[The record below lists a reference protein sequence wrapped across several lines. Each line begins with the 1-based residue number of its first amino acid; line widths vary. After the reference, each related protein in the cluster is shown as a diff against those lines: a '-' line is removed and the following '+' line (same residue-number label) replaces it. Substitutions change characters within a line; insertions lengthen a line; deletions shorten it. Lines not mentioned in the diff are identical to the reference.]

1 MIRAVTVVF
10 MSIAKCLNSSRRSVG
25 IFIVVLVS
33 SPSVSS
39 IPIYNINMHTGIFMY
54 SYMFKHTTILPYRSI
69 RLYIIFRIN
78 IGMGNLTFP
87 VKATNLVVTLAV
99 ALAMTIS
106 TMTKQR
112 FVFKDQS
119 ITTRMSLIVTT

>member
-1 MIRAVTVVF
+1 
-10 MSIAKCLNSSRRSVG
+10 
-25 IFIVVLVS
+25 
-33 SPSVSS
+33 
-39 IPIYNINMHTGIFMY
+39 MY

-69 RLYIIFRIN
+69 HLYIIFRIN